1 MLSYNDTTEKPS
13 PERSRDEAS
22 FYVIYKTYPNL
33 TTTPYKQFMLK
44 VHGFNEDG
52 TYGYNIIYVD
62 TL

>member
-33 TTTPYKQFMLK
+33 TTTVTITISINMPL
-44 VHGFNEDG
+44 
-52 TYGYNIIYVD
+52 
-62 TL
+62 